1 LPFLKKPIFY
11 GPFDS
16 FWLLEYSILNLKFY
30 LLKPL
35 GFIEKPRSLTMRIDG
50 FQNIP
55 AVLQSLQTDKQSKAN
70 PESESSPS
78 SSVSLSSFAEVLQ
91 SLQRDSAQAAKTRSA
106 RVDQLAQQAQ
116 NGKLSVDLEKLATN
130 LVSSQV
136 IDTKG

>member
-1 LPFLKKPIFY
+1 VAYHF
-11 GPFDS
+11 
-16 FWLLEYSILNLKFY
+16 NLKFFK
-30 LLKPL
+30 LNPL
-35 GFIEKPRSLTMRIDG
+35 GIVEKPRSLAMRIDG

-55 AVLQSLQTDKQSKAN
+55 AVLQSLQTAKQTKSN

-106 RVDQLAQQAQ
+106 KVDQLAQQAQ
-116 NGKLSVDLEKLATN
+116 TGKLSVDFEKLASN